1 MGNGRV
7 NSAKGRMRG
16 GLMLE
21 LTGLW
26 SGLTLRLLVNSS
38 KGVMVKVWLNVG
50 VNLVKG

>member
-1 MGNGRV
+1 MSNERWVKVG
-7 NSAKGRMRG
+7 
-16 GLMLE
+16 

-26 SGLTLRLLVNSS
+26 SGFTHRLLVNSS